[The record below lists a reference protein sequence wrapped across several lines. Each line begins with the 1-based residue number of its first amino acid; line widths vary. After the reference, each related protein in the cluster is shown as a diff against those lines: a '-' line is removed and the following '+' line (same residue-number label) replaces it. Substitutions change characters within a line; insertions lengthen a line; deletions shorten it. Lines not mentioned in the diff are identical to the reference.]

1 MAGVMRGLLGSRRF
15 FLKAHDSPVL
25 VHFDDA
31 ELAGGPLDGDLD
43 SGHGDIG
50 ARVGVLLKHLGVVH
64 LVDVIPGKDEDEF
77 GSLAPDG
84 IDVLVDRVG
93 GALIPGLR
101 DAHLRG
107 NDFDVFAEAGERRPT
122 GADVAAQAE
131 GLVLREDKNAS
142 QARIN
147 AVGKRDVNDAVEG
160 AKRNGGFG
168 AVARKRPKA
177 FPLAAGKKYG
187 DGIPHGIGHGPAPRK
202 A

>member
-84 IDVLVDRVG
+84 IDVLDRKSTRLNSSHGYISYAVFC
-93 GALIPGLR
+93 LKKKKNQQIVILC
-101 DAHLRG
+101 AHTNTRSDRG
-107 NDFDVFAEAGERRPT
+107 PRVAEP
-122 GADVAAQAE
+122 
-131 GLVLREDKNAS
+131 S
-142 QARIN
+142 ARHSLN
-147 AVGKRDVNDAVEG
+147 LDH
-160 AKRNGGFG
+160 
-168 AVARKRPKA
+168 P
-177 FPLAAGKKYG
+177 PLAGNRIDLYG
-187 DGIPHGIGHGPAPRK
+187 PYELGE
-202 A
+202 

>member
-1 MAGVMRGLLGSRRF
+1 
-15 FLKAHDSPVL
+15 
-25 VHFDDA
+25 
-31 ELAGGPLDGDLD
+31 
-43 SGHGDIG
+43 
-50 ARVGVLLKHLGVVH
+50 
-64 LVDVIPGKDEDEF
+64 
-77 GSLAPDG
+77 LAPDG

-160 AKRNGGFG
+160 GKRNGGVG
-168 AVARKRPKA
+168 AGAWKRAKGVRPVR
-177 FPLAAGKKYG
+177 GKELG
-187 DGIPHGIGHGPAPRK
+187 GVSPACN
-202 A
+202 